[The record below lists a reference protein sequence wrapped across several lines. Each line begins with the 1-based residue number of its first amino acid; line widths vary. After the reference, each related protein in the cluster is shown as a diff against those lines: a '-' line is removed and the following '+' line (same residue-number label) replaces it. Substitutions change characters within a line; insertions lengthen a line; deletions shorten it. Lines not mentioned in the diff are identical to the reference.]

1 MSNRLVLTNAIFTYS
16 QSVIS
21 AIITIFSSRW
31 VLEALGDADYGIYS
45 LNGSIILFVTFI
57 NTIMS
62 GSISRYFAYSIGT
75 RSKEEVVRWFNLA
88 LLIHIAMPI
97 LVIILGYFI
106 GSQLIREVFIIS
118 SNRIQSSLYVF
129 YFSLFSAFWG
139 MVSIPFIAMF
149 TAKQHFRELAI
160 CRLFQSVLIF
170 FSAYLL
176 SLFSSDKLVVY
187 ALLMSCSISIV
198 LIIQI
203 VRAFSLFPECTIVFA
218 YWKDYERLKSLFSY
232 SFWVMF
238 GNLGHLL
245 RTQGMAFLVNI
256 KFGTIGNAALGIANN
271 VSAQTSVFAN
281 SLSNAV
287 APEII
292 SQVGA
297 GNLKQ
302 ALSSSMYANKIG
314 IYLMLIFA
322 VPLLVEMDNILNLWL
337 VKPPI
342 NTAILCR
349 CFIVMFVIEK
359 ITMGLIPLLEA
370 IGKIARIQIWLGM
383 TNGLTILFA
392 LLLINWGM
400 GIESV
405 GLSCIIMML
414 LSRFSIISDAI
425 KYFKIERG
433 GLIRIY
439 LLIIP
444 ILFSLALLFSYYLSK
459 NISDGVF
466 RLFLNSLS
474 TFLLITA
481 LSYRLLLTS
490 GERIY
495 LVSKLYLF
503 CK

>member
-1 MSNRLVLTNAIFTYS
+1 MSNRQVLINAIFTYS

-21 AIITIFSSRW
+21 AVITIFSSRW
-31 VLEALGDADYGIYS
+31 VLASLGDADYGIYS

-57 NTIMS
+57 NTIMA
-62 GSISRYFAYSIGT
+62 GSISRYFAYSIGAK
-75 RSKEEVVRWFNLA
+75 SKEEVIRWFNLA
-88 LLIHIAMPI
+88 LFIHIVMPI
-97 LVIILGYFI
+97 LVIVIGYFI
-106 GSQLIREVFIIS
+106 GSQLIEKVFIIS
-118 SNRIQSSLYVF
+118 SNRIQGSLYVF

-149 TAKQHFRELAI
+149 TAKQCFRELAI

-170 FSAYLL
+170 FSAYVL
-176 SLFSSDKLVVY
+176 SLFSGDKLVIY

-198 LIIQI
+198 LLIQI
-203 VRAFSLFPECTIVFA
+203 IRAFSLFPECTIIFS
-218 YWKDYERLKSLFSY
+218 YWKDYKRLKSLFSY

-238 GNLGHLL
+238 GNFGHLL

-256 KFGTIGNAALGIANN
+256 KFGTVGNAALGIANN

-281 SLSNAV
+281 SVSNAV

-297 GNLKQ
+297 DNLKK
-302 ALSSSMYANKIG
+302 ALSVSMYANKIG

-322 VPLLVEMDNILNLWL
+322 VPLLVEMDNILKLWL
-337 VKPPI
+337 VNPPI
-342 NTAILCR
+342 GTAILCR
-349 CFIVMFVIEK
+349 CFIIMFVIEK

-370 IGKIARIQIWLGM
+370 IRKIARIQIWLGI
-383 TNGLTILFA
+383 TNGLTIFLAF
-392 LLLINWGM
+392 LLINWGM

-425 KYFKIERG
+425 KYFRIEKG
-433 GLIRIY
+433 ALIRIY
-439 LLIIP
+439 LFIIP
-444 ILFSLALLFSYYLSK
+444 VVFSVAIFFSYYLSM
-459 NISDGVF
+459 NIAYGIF
-466 RLFLNSLS
+466 RLLLNSLS
-474 TFLLITA
+474 TFLFISI
-481 LSYRLLLTS
+481 LSYRLLLTKN
-490 GERIY
+490 ERTY
-495 LVSKLYLF
+495 LKSKLYSI